1 MLKCSLIYNHRVS
14 CLVKTVTDE
23 FVRHFE
29 ITRKNFKIQLTISH
43 NLGIVVIVVDEA
55 DADDNQICF

>member
-14 CLVKTVTDE
+14 RLVKTVTDE

-29 ITRKNFKIQLTISH
+29 ITRKTFKI
-43 NLGIVVIVVDEA
+43 
-55 DADDNQICF
+55 

>member
-29 ITRKNFKIQLTISH
+29 ITRKTFKI
-43 NLGIVVIVVDEA
+43 
-55 DADDNQICF
+55 